1 MKLNKKNTSY
11 KNNYKN
17 DKRDIINNYKVFI
30 KRNPQILPSKNIQIV
45 EYMKKMYIPFVE
57 EKQEKSKEGMDVINF
72 NDVFLASPK
81 LFTPKS

>member
-57 EKQEKSKEGMDVINF
+57 EKQEKSKQ
-72 NDVFLASPK
+72 
-81 LFTPKS
+81 